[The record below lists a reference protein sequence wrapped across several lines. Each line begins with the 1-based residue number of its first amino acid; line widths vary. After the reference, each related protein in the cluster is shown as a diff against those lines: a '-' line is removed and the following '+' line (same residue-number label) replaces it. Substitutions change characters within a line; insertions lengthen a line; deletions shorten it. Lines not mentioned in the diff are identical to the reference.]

1 MEEPTMKESAN
12 NRNNFPAENQSA
24 LKDSSLPYELP
35 ELRKHGKVNSLTNW
49 VLIPG
54 SSFDNIFGPG
64 REAIS

>member
-35 ELRKHGKVNSLTNW
+35 ELRKHGKVNSLTKI
-49 VLIPG
+49 VFTVG
-54 SSFDNIFGPG
+54 SRFDNLFGSN
-64 REAIS
+64 RALS